1 MKSFSKDCY
10 TTQLI
15 TSLGKKTTTCKVCC
29 RCNFSSMKR
38 PQHVRTQN
46 GIERCQL
53 CGWRSVFRQE
63 CLVASNHLVK
73 FWEQSAPVTGQEED
87 GASTADSR
95 GQCLLGVTYRLQKI
109 PPRGTTN
116 LFNKLYWGH
125 ILSQAQCLALRAQR
139 SKTVPA

>member
-1 MKSFSKDCY
+1 MLEPRMALRGANYAADGQCS
-10 TTQLI
+10 
-15 TSLGKKTTTCKVCC
+15 G
-29 RCNFSSMKR
+29 
-38 PQHVRTQN
+38 
-46 GIERCQL
+46 
-53 CGWRSVFRQE
+53 QE

-116 LFNKLYWGH
+116 LFNKLY
-125 ILSQAQCLALRAQR
+125 
-139 SKTVPA
+139 